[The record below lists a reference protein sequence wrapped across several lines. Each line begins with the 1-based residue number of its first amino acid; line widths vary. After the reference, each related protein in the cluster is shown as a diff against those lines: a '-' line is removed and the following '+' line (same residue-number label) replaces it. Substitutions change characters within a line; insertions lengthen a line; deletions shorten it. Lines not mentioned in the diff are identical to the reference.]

1 MLASQRRAAII
12 ATLAREDAVRVAD
25 LTARFG
31 VSDMTI
37 RRDLELLADQG
48 RLRKVHGGAVAV
60 HSSAEEPGFEA
71 KRSVATAAKRAIAA
85 RAAELVEP
93 GSAIG
98 ISAGTSTWMFANE
111 LRGAPGPL
119 SVVTNSTSVAD
130 ALAAPG
136 VLGAPDALAAPDAA
150 GITVILTGGL
160 RTRSAALV
168 GAIADRA
175 IAALHVDQL
184 FLGVHGMDPAAGF
197 TTPNL
202 AEAHTNATF
211 IAHARSLVVL
221 ADSSK
226 WQTVG
231 LAEIAPLAAA
241 DVVITDDGIPDEAR
255 AALADAVGRLIVVPA
270 GRDGQENL

>member
-1 MLASQRRAAII
+1 MLATQRRSAII
-12 ATLAREDAVRVAD
+12 AELARLGAVRVVD
-25 LTARFG
+25 LTAQFD

-37 RRDLELLADQG
+37 RRDLELLAGQG

-85 RAAELVEP
+85 CAATMVEP
-93 GSAIG
+93 RSAVG
-98 ISAGTSTWMFANE
+98 ISAGTTTWMFAEE
-111 LRGAPGPL
+111 LRHAPGPL

-130 ALAAPG
+130 
-136 VLGAPDALAAPDAA
+136 VLAAPDA
-150 GITVILTGGL
+150 GEITVILTGGL

-175 IAALHVDQL
+175 IAALHVDRL
-184 FLGVHGMDPAAGF
+184 FLGVHGMDPAAGL

-202 AEAHTNATF
+202 AEAHTNAAF

-241 DVVITDDGIPDEAR
+241 DILITDDGISDEAR
-255 AALADAVGRLIVVPA
+255 AVLADVVGQLIVVA
-270 GRDGQENL
+270 TGQDGQEN